1 MILAKELSERL
12 AKQAENFARFLY
24 PQGKKSGN
32 EWCVGSL
39 QGEAGNSLKI
49 HLKGLDEDMPIEIET
64 LGGSCD
70 EFSVEVDKDY
80 GVVVL
85 KEF

>member
-1 MILAKELSERL
+1 MTVKELKTL
-12 AKQAENFARFLY
+12 
-24 PQGKKSGN
+24 
-32 EWCVGSL
+32 
-39 QGEAGNSLKI
+39 
-49 HLKGLDEDMPIEIET
+49 LKGKDEMNVEIET